1 MLKVGETYSCNVNNF
16 YSNLIVGVAFYLGGK
31 PVTEVTGSLSI
42 VGRFDK
48 DSEEEPVGGLDFE
61 IETNKRFDS
70 AYDVVTVMVNELTGA
85 DSIKVTLIQNNNAVT
100 GGGGGGD
107 GASSIDIY
115 SDDGSVTQVG
125 ESTLIGKKLRV
136 KVKASGPKGDTGP
149 AGKDGAKGEQGIKGD
164 SGVKGDTGATGA
176 KGDQGIKG
184 DIGPKGEAGAKGDAG
199 AAGAKGEQ
207 GIKGDQGATGKDGA
221 TGAKGDVGAKG
232 EQGIQGV
239 KGEVG
244 PQGEKGESGSN
255 TYSKPLILDK
265 NNVSLSIDESL
276 QVVNNKLGVKGST
289 LAVKQIKVEA
299 VLLKG
304 SGNQITTATYQ
315 PKSGGGQFQLNG
327 NFVKNNASQDVYL
340 PIAIA
345 ENKTL
350 SIRCTATF
358 CNITNAQ
365 INVTDITSTIS
376 TLSINYDQAELKKV
390 SATANVPALAIE
402 EFELFDCKSLVVK
415 TAVTGLLINLANFA
429 GSGTSN
435 QIALIHC
442 LVFEY
447 EVK

>member
-1 MLKVGETYSCNVNNF
+1 MDYNKRYKTLKIGETYSYNVNNF

-48 DSEEEPVGGLDFE
+48 DSEEEPVGGLDFAF
-61 IETNKRFDS
+61 ETNKRFDN

-85 DSIKVTLIQNNNAVT
+85 DSVKVTLIQNNNAAT

-107 GASSIDIY
+107 GATSIDIY
-115 SDDGSVTQVG
+115 SDDGSVIQVG

-136 KVKASGPKGDTGP
+136 KIKASGPKGDTGP

-184 DIGPKGEAGAKGDAG
+184 DIGPKGEV
-199 AAGAKGEQ
+199 GAKGEQ

-232 EQGIQGV
+232 EQGIQGI
-239 KGEVG
+239 KGDQG

-265 NNVSLSIDESL
+265 NTVSLSFDESL
-276 QVVNNKLGVKGST
+276 QVVDNKLGVKGST
-289 LAVKQIKVEA
+289 LAAKQINVEA

-327 NFVKNNASQDVYL
+327 NFVRNNASQDIYL
-340 PIAIA
+340 PIAVT

-350 SIRCTATF
+350 SIKCVATF
-358 CNITNAQ
+358 CNITNAL

-376 TLSINYDQAELKKV
+376 ALTTTYDQVELKKV
-390 SATANVPALAIE
+390 SATANIPALAIE
-402 EFELFDCKSLVVK
+402 EFELFDCKNLVVK
-415 TAVTGLLINLANFA
+415 TAATGLLINLANFA

-435 QIALIHC
+435 QIALINS

>member
-1 MLKVGETYSCNVNNF
+1 MLKTGEAYSYSVNNF
-16 YSNLIVGVAFYLGGK
+16 YSNLIIGVAFYLGSK
-31 PVTEVTGSLSI
+31 PVTEVTGSLGI

-48 DSEEEPVGGLDFE
+48 DSEQEPVGGLDFAL
-61 IETNKRFDS
+61 ETNKRFDN
-70 AYDVVTVMVNELTGA
+70 AYDVVTVTVNELTGA
-85 DSIKVTLIQNNNAVT
+85 DSVKVTLIQNNNAAT

-107 GASSIDIY
+107 GANSIDIY
-115 SDDGSVTQVG
+115 SDDGSVIQVG

-136 KVKASGPKGDTGP
+136 KIKASGPKGDTGP

-164 SGVKGDTGATGA
+164 SGAKGDTGATGA

-184 DIGPKGEAGAKGDAG
+184 DIGPKGEVGERGET
-199 AAGAKGEQ
+199 GAKGEQ

-221 TGAKGDVGAKG
+221 TGPKGDVGAKG
-232 EQGIQGV
+232 EQGIQGI

-265 NNVSLSIDESL
+265 NNVSLSFDESL
-276 QVVNNKLGVKGST
+276 QVVDNKLGVRGSA
-289 LAVKQIKVEA
+289 LAAKQIKVEA

-327 NFVKNNASQDVYL
+327 NFVRNNASQDIYL
-340 PIAIA
+340 PIAVA

-350 SIRCTATF
+350 SIKCVATF
-358 CNITNAQ
+358 CNVTNAQ

-376 TLSINYDQAELKKV
+376 TLNTTYDLTELKKL

-435 QIALIHC
+435 QIALINS